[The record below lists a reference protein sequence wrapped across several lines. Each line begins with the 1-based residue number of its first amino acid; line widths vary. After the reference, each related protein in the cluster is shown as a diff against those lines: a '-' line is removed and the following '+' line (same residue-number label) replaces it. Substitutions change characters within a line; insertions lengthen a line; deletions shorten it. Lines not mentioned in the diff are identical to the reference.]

1 MEIAQIIIA
10 ICMVFIT
17 ATIMVI
23 AFFLIML
30 IKQLQK
36 LAAKTEGV
44 VDNISRPVNSMVD
57 FFMGFRNSF
66 PFFKKFKQ

>member
-17 ATIMVI
+17 TTIMVI

-36 LAAKTEGV
+36 LATKTEGV
-44 VDNISRPVNSMVD
+44 RHFCPVNSMVD
-57 FFMGFRNSF
+57 FFKGLAQFS
-66 PFFKKFKQ
+66 FFKSLNTI